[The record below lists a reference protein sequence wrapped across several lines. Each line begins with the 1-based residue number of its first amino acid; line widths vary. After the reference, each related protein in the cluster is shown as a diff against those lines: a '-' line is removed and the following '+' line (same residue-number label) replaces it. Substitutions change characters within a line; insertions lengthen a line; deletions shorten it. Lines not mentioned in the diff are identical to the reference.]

1 VRLEGLAQLKKPG
14 DLIRNRTRDL
24 PACSIV
30 PQPTML
36 PRAPEYQVLVLRKK
50 GQLHLDKMM
59 EDSELNWIVT
69 FMKSTVFCGLVL
81 FH

>member
-1 VRLEGLAQLKKPG
+1 VRLEGLGKFKNFT

-36 PRAPEYQVLVLRKK
+36 PRDVNYVHLCRSVPKGSYLLVY
-50 GQLHLDKMM
+50 
-59 EDSELNWIVT
+59 
-69 FMKSTVFCGLVL
+69 
-81 FH
+81 